1 MFDQKKRPAESI
13 RIPRLFGLVRCSLN
27 RTFVIHRPRLWK
39 STHPGIALRRIA
51 GVDITRTQTVRRRLL
66 IGAGSLLITV
76 GSLAGCSTNA
86 ESAATAPTSTASV
99 PAGPVINLSSLMFN
113 PPTTTVKVGTTVTW
127 RNDEPITH
135 TVTSGRFQ
143 GVDKTT
149 GLRSSQDPD
158 GTIQRQAGGKRQN
171 LQLHL
176 HQTRQLHLLLRH
188 SPGHE
193 RHDHGCRRHHIQRE
207 RPTVGTNSAAFT
219 SSAQL
224 RASRE
229 VHHE

>member
-1 MFDQKKRPAESI
+1 
-13 RIPRLFGLVRCSLN
+13 
-27 RTFVIHRPRLWK
+27 LWK

-86 ESAATAPTSTASV
+86 ESAATAPTSTTSA

-149 GLRSSQDPD
+149 GLRSSQGPD
-158 GTIQRQAGGKRQN
+158 GTFSARLPGKGKTFSFTFTKPGN
-171 LQLHL
+171 YTYYCDI
-176 HQTRQLHLLLRH
+176 HQGMNAT
-188 SPGHE
+188 
-193 RHDHGCRRHHIQRE
+193 I
-207 RPTVGTNSAAFT
+207 TVVADNT
-219 SSAQL
+219 SSVSGQQ
-224 RASRE
+224 
-229 VHHE
+229 

>member
-1 MFDQKKRPAESI
+1 LQ
-13 RIPRLFGLVRCSLN
+13 
-27 RTFVIHRPRLWK
+27 K

-51 GVDITRTQTVRRRLL
+51 GVDITRTQTVRRKLL

-143 GVDKTT
+143 GIDKST

-158 GTIQRQAGGKRQN
+158 GTFNARLPGKGKTFSFTYTKPGN
-171 LQLHL
+171 YTYYCDI
-176 HQTRQLHLLLRH
+176 HQGMNAT
-188 SPGHE
+188 
-193 RHDHGCRRHHIQRE
+193 I
-207 RPTVGTNSAAFT
+207 TVVADTT
-219 SSAQL
+219 SSEGGQQ
-224 RASRE
+224 
-229 VHHE
+229 